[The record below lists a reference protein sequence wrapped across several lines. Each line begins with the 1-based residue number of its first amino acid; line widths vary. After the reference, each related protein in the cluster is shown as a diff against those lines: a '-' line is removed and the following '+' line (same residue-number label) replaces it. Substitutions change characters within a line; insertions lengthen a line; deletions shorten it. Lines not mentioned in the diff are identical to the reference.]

1 MLFEMAYGM
10 SCSISILPSSLSSSC
25 DPFLIHLVTRQ
36 SAQVRH
42 FGLSQSHSH
51 IWICI
56 SSRSKVFLW
65 MTNPQTRGGWA
76 PRKVGD
82 EAPDLPSSK
91 GLTSAS
97 WSLSGS
103 GVSSNLGSFGS
114 MTQTLASQ
122 HWALGSQAQ
131 EALVGFEFWPPVDSL
146 AQPTQVHGGKG
157 LSHKDQEE
165 EGRSLK
171 QGVVD
176 ASHSFGGRP
185 HIGRA

>member
-10 SCSISILPSSLSSSC
+10 SCSISIFHSSLSSSC

-36 SAQVRH
+36 SAQVGR
-42 FGLSQSHSH
+42 FGPGQSRLH
-51 IWICI
+51 IWVCT
-56 SSRSKVFLW
+56 SSRKGFLW

-114 MTQTLASQ
+114 ITQTLGSQ
-122 HWALGSQAQ
+122 HRALGSQAQ

-146 AQPTQVHGGKG
+146 AQPTQVHRGKCTYY
-157 LSHKDQEE
+157 KDQEE
-165 EGRSLK
+165 EG
-171 QGVVD
+171 
-176 ASHSFGGRP
+176 
-185 HIGRA
+185 